1 MKVIDQRQ
9 APARTVDGLDSPAP
23 GGLYALSSSWWDSR
37 AGQPSAR
44 THTMAAAV
52 NRQVLLRR
60 RPSGA
65 PTPADFEITESPIPE
80 AREGEILCRTIYLS
94 LDPYMRGRM
103 NEGRSYAASVELGQV
118 MVGGTV
124 SEVIESK
131 SPAFPKGDF
140 VAGYDGWQA
149 YA

>member
-1 MKVIDQRQ
+1 M
-9 APARTVDGLDSPAP
+9 T
-23 GGLYALSSSWWDSR
+23 
-37 AGQPSAR
+37 
-44 THTMAAAV
+44 AAV

-65 PTPADFEITESPIPE
+65 PTPADFQIIESPIPE

-124 SEVIESK
+124 SQVIESK
-131 SPAFPKGDF
+131 SPAFAKGDF
-140 VAGYDGWQA
+140 SHTRHRF
-149 YA
+149 